1 MNNRNRV
8 IWAVVIAGSI
18 IFLWT
23 QIKSNSGA
31 EAFEGISVIWEGKS
45 SVTPDTLTINTSVS
59 ELANTTALAQKQS
72 DEKLA
77 KIQNIFKTFNIDKK
91 DIKTTNAS
99 INPEYDRTSTEKKL
113 LGYRSVQSLNIEITG
128 SGFEQKGADLIAKI
142 SEIGGVTVDNT
153 AFSLKDENKA
163 TTEAREKAF
172 KDAQQKAEQLA
183 KLAGQKLGEVTLISE
198 QITQSYPRPM
208 YAGKEMM
215 ASDSVASVTPLSA
228 GETEVTMT
236 VSVNY
241 EIK

>member
-8 IWAVVIAGSI
+8 IWAVVIACSI

-23 QIKSNSGA
+23 QIKSNSSA

-45 SVTPDTLTINTSVS
+45 SVTPDTLTINISVS
-59 ELANTTALAQKQS
+59 ELENTTALAQKES
-72 DEKLA
+72 DDKLA
-77 KIQNIFKTFNIDKK
+77 KVQEILKTFNIDKK
-91 DIKTTNAS
+91 NIKTTNAS
-99 INPEYDRTSTEKKL
+99 INPEYDRTTTERKL
-113 LGYRSVQSLNIEITG
+113 LGYRSVQSLNIEIDG
-128 SGFEQKGADLIAKI
+128 SGFEQKWADLIAKI
-142 SEIGGVTVDNT
+142 SEIGGVSVDNT
-153 AFSLKDENKA
+153 AFSLKNENKA

-183 KLAGQKLGEVTLISE
+183 KLAGQELGEVTLISE

>member
-8 IWAVVIAGSI
+8 IWAVVIACSI
-18 IFLWT
+18 IFLGT
-23 QIKSNSGA
+23 QIKTNSSA

-45 SVTPDTLTINTSVS
+45 SVTPDTLTINISVS
-59 ELANTTALAQKQS
+59 ELEKTTALAQKES
-72 DEKLA
+72 DDKLA
-77 KIQNIFKTFNIDKK
+77 KVQEILKTFNIDKK
-91 DIKTTNAS
+91 NIKTTNAS
-99 INPEYDRTSTEKKL
+99 INPEYDRTTTERKL
-113 LGYRSVQSLNIEITG
+113 LGYRSVQSLNIEIDG
-128 SGFEQKGADLIAKI
+128 SGFEQKWADLIAKI
-142 SEIGGVTVDNT
+142 SEIGGVSVDNT

-183 KLAGQKLGEVTLISE
+183 KLAGQELGEVTLISE

-208 YAGKEMM
+208 YAAKEM
-215 ASDSVASVTPLSA
+215 ATSDSAAGATPLSA